1 MYTIAMTVLLE
12 QKFLSIKAFG
22 NIQNNMSLIIYNVL

>member
-1 MYTIAMTVLLE
+1 MYIIAMTVLLE

-22 NIQNNMSLIIYNVL
+22 NIQNNMSLIIYHVL